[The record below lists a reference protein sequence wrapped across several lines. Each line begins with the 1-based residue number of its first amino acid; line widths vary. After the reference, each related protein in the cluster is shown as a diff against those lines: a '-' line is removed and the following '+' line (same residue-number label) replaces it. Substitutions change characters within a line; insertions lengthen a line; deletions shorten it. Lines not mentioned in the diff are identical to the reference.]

1 MLGALLG
8 CEEHPNDKPLIPP
21 TVIDFNYIAIFPLS
35 SHFEMLL
42 QNLPRLDR
50 LFVQLTPRPGNSIL
64 DNEDEMKHI
73 DPADLWMERNTAYS
87 FLMRQLT
94 FETSPQ
100 TNWSHLR
107 VFESGDAADREAWE
121 MAVSFLASS
130 GVQDWKAE
138 KEGVFVRHVPDE
150 EQHGS
155 PIRGHQLQINGHVGH
170 PVTRAPGQAQTQTQ
184 TPAKSNLLSV
194 VLHSLAL
201 PYPHLL
207 NQ

>member
-21 TVIDFNYIAIFPLS
+21 TVVDFNYIAIFPLS

-94 FETSPQ
+94 FETNPQ
-100 TNWSHLR
+100 NNWSHLR

-130 GVQDWKAE
+130 SVQDWKAE
-138 KEGVFVRHVPDE
+138 KEGVFVRHVPN
-150 EQHGS
+150 EQQQGS
-155 PIRGHQLQINGHVGH
+155 PIRGHQLQINGHVGR
-170 PVTRAPGQAQTQTQ
+170 PVTQAQGQAQTQT
-184 TPAKSNLLSV
+184 PPNSNLLLV
-194 VLHSLAL
+194 VLRCLAISY
-201 PYPHLL
+201 PYPT
-207 NQ
+207 N